1 MAQLEAL
8 LLSRYVKSEGDGIP
22 AILAILLWFYSRFV
36 STKPLL
42 EIFLYNKIND
52 NDVIENISYN
62 ISILY
67 RNYILIN
74 FLLDVKFLY
83 LKFI

>member
-22 AILAILLWFYSRFV
+22 TILAILLRFYSRFV

-52 NDVIENISYN
+52 NDVVENISYN

-67 RNYILIN
+67 RNYIFN
-74 FLLDVKFLY
+74 
-83 LKFI
+83 